1 MKYEKLSKDIIKNVG
16 GKENVNSLT
25 HCITR
30 LRFKLKD
37 ESKVNTDVLKKMD
50 GVVTVIQSGGQYQV
64 VIGNHVPDVFNAV
77 MEVGNFNFSQND
89 NVEEKNMN
97 PFNKLIDVISGIFAP
112 ALGFLAATG
121 MLKGFNALFLTLG
134 WLTPESGTYQMLQA
148 IGDSLFYFFPIFLGY
163 TASKKFKTNQFLGM
177 IIGASL
183 VYPTMVSAMSG
194 EPLYTL
200 FQGTLIES
208 PVHMTFLGIPVILMN
223 YTSSVI
229 PVVVATYFG
238 GKIEKLFKKIIPD
251 VVKTFLVPLFT
262 LIVIVPLT
270 FIVIGPITTWA
281 SQLIGEGT
289 LAVYD
294 FSPIVAGLLL
304 GGLWQVLVI
313 FGLHWGFVPVAILNL
328 TTKGFDP
335 IVVLSFVASFA
346 QTAVVIAIFIK
357 TKDKKLK
364 TLAIP
369 SIISGFFGVTEPA
382 IYGITLP
389 RIKTFIISCIGGAIG
404 GALTGLFQ
412 IKTYIMGGLG
422 VFSFIKFINPANGD
436 TSKVISAII
445 ATAVAMVFSFVLT
458 MVLYK
463 ETEEIKEEVKEDKK
477 IENELLAKEVI
488 GSPLVGRLVPLSEVK
503 DEAFAGGA
511 LGKGVAVLPYEGKV
525 VSPVDGVL
533 TTLFPTGH
541 AIGITSDSGAEILI
555 HIGMD
560 TVQLEG
566 KHFNAKAKQGEKI
579 KKGQL
584 LLEFDVEA
592 IKNEGF
598 EVITP
603 VIVTNSQNYLE
614 VIESKS
620 EDIAFEEALL
630 NVVI

>member
-1 MKYEKLSKDIIKNVG
+1 M
-16 GKENVNSLT
+16 
-25 HCITR
+25 
-30 LRFKLKD
+30 
-37 ESKVNTDVLKKMD
+37 
-50 GVVTVIQSGGQYQV
+50 
-64 VIGNHVPDVFNAV
+64 
-77 MEVGNFNFSQND
+77 
-89 NVEEKNMN
+89 
-97 PFNKLIDVISGIFAP
+97 
-112 ALGFLAATG
+112 
-121 MLKGFNALFLTLG
+121 
-134 WLTPESGTYQMLQA
+134 
-148 IGDSLFYFFPIFLGY
+148 
-163 TASKKFKTNQFLGM
+163 
-177 IIGASL
+177 
-183 VYPTMVSAMSG
+183 
-194 EPLYTL
+194 
-200 FQGTLIES
+200 
-208 PVHMTFLGIPVILMN
+208 
-223 YTSSVI
+223 
-229 PVVVATYFG
+229 
-238 GKIEKLFKKIIPD
+238 
-251 VVKTFLVPLFT
+251 
-262 LIVIVPLT
+262 
-270 FIVIGPITTWA
+270 
-281 SQLIGEGT
+281 
-289 LAVYD
+289 
-294 FSPIVAGLLL
+294 
-304 GGLWQVLVI
+304 
-313 FGLHWGFVPVAILNL
+313 
-328 TTKGFDP
+328 
-335 IVVLSFVASFA
+335 
-346 QTAVVIAIFIK
+346 AIFIK

-404 GALTGLFQ
+404 GALIGLFQ
-412 IKTYIMGGLG
+412 IKGYIMGGLG
-422 VFSFIKFINPANGD
+422 VFGFFNFINPANGD
-436 TSKVISAII
+436 ASKVISAII
-445 ATAVAMVFSFVLT
+445 ATAVGMVVSFVLT
-458 MVLYK
+458 MILYK
-463 ETEEIKEEVKEDKK
+463 ETVEVEEVKEDKK

-488 GSPLVGRLVPLSEVK
+488 GSPLVGKIVPLSEVK

-566 KHFNAKAKQGEKI
+566 KHFNAKVKQGEKI

-630 NVVI
+630 NVVN

>member
-251 VVKTFLVPLFT
+251 VVKTF
-262 LIVIVPLT
+262 
-270 FIVIGPITTWA
+270 
-281 SQLIGEGT
+281 
-289 LAVYD
+289 
-294 FSPIVAGLLL
+294 
-304 GGLWQVLVI
+304 
-313 FGLHWGFVPVAILNL
+313 
-328 TTKGFDP
+328 
-335 IVVLSFVASFA
+335 
-346 QTAVVIAIFIK
+346 
-357 TKDKKLK
+357 
-364 TLAIP
+364 
-369 SIISGFFGVTEPA
+369 
-382 IYGITLP
+382 
-389 RIKTFIISCIGGAIG
+389 
-404 GALTGLFQ
+404 
-412 IKTYIMGGLG
+412 
-422 VFSFIKFINPANGD
+422 
-436 TSKVISAII
+436 
-445 ATAVAMVFSFVLT
+445 
-458 MVLYK
+458 
-463 ETEEIKEEVKEDKK
+463 
-477 IENELLAKEVI
+477 
-488 GSPLVGRLVPLSEVK
+488 
-503 DEAFAGGA
+503 
-511 LGKGVAVLPYEGKV
+511 
-525 VSPVDGVL
+525 
-533 TTLFPTGH
+533 
-541 AIGITSDSGAEILI
+541 
-555 HIGMD
+555 
-560 TVQLEG
+560 
-566 KHFNAKAKQGEKI
+566 
-579 KKGQL
+579 
-584 LLEFDVEA
+584 
-592 IKNEGF
+592 
-598 EVITP
+598 
-603 VIVTNSQNYLE
+603 
-614 VIESKS
+614 
-620 EDIAFEEALL
+620 
-630 NVVI
+630 

>member
-37 ESKVNTDVLKKMD
+37 ESKANTDVLKKMD

-89 NVEEKNMN
+89 NVEEKKMN
-97 PFNKLIDVISGIFAP
+97 PFNRLIDVISGIFAP
-112 ALGFLAATG
+112 TLGFLAATG
-121 MLKGFNALFLTLG
+121 MLKGFNALFLALG
-134 WLTPESGTYQMLQA
+134 WLTSESGTYQMLQA

-177 IIGASL
+177 TIGAAL
-183 VYPTMVSAMSG
+183 VYPTMVSAMGG

-200 FQGTLIES
+200 LQGTLIES

-229 PVVVATYFG
+229 PVIVATYFG
-238 GKIEKLFKKIIPD
+238 GKVENLFKKIIPD
-251 VVKTFLVPLFT
+251 VVKTFLVPLCT

-281 SQLIGEGT
+281 SQLVGAGT
-289 LAVYD
+289 LAVYE

-304 GGLWQVLVI
+304 GGLWQALVI
-313 FGLHWGFVPVAILNL
+313 FGLHWGLIPIAILNL
-328 TTKGFDP
+328 STQGFDT
-335 IVVLSFVASFA
+335 IVALSFAASFA
-346 QTAVVIAIFIK
+346 QTAVVMAIFIK

-404 GALTGLFQ
+404 GALIGLFQ
-412 IKTYIMGGLG
+412 IKGYIMGGLG
-422 VFSFIKFINPANGD
+422 VFGFFNFINPANGD
-436 TSKVISAII
+436 ASKVISAII
-445 ATAVAMVFSFVLT
+445 ATAVGMVVSFILT
-458 MVLYK
+458 MILYK
-463 ETEEIKEEVKEDKK
+463 ETVEVEEVKEDKK

-488 GSPLVGRLVPLSEVK
+488 GSPLVGKIVPLSEVK

-566 KHFNAKAKQGEKI
+566 KHFNAKVKQGEKI

-630 NVVI
+630 NVVN

>member
-1 MKYEKLSKDIIKNVG
+1 M
-16 GKENVNSLT
+16 
-25 HCITR
+25 
-30 LRFKLKD
+30 
-37 ESKVNTDVLKKMD
+37 
-50 GVVTVIQSGGQYQV
+50 
-64 VIGNHVPDVFNAV
+64 
-77 MEVGNFNFSQND
+77 
-89 NVEEKNMN
+89 
-97 PFNKLIDVISGIFAP
+97 
-112 ALGFLAATG
+112 
-121 MLKGFNALFLTLG
+121 
-134 WLTPESGTYQMLQA
+134 
-148 IGDSLFYFFPIFLGY
+148 
-163 TASKKFKTNQFLGM
+163 
-177 IIGASL
+177 
-183 VYPTMVSAMSG
+183 
-194 EPLYTL
+194 
-200 FQGTLIES
+200 
-208 PVHMTFLGIPVILMN
+208 
-223 YTSSVI
+223 
-229 PVVVATYFG
+229 
-238 GKIEKLFKKIIPD
+238 
-251 VVKTFLVPLFT
+251 
-262 LIVIVPLT
+262 
-270 FIVIGPITTWA
+270 
-281 SQLIGEGT
+281 
-289 LAVYD
+289 
-294 FSPIVAGLLL
+294 
-304 GGLWQVLVI
+304 
-313 FGLHWGFVPVAILNL
+313 
-328 TTKGFDP
+328 
-335 IVVLSFVASFA
+335 VLSFVASFA

>member
-37 ESKVNTDVLKKMD
+37 ESKANTDVLKKMD

-89 NVEEKNMN
+89 NVEEKKMN
-97 PFNKLIDVISGIFAP
+97 PFNRLIDVISGIFAP
-112 ALGFLAATG
+112 TLGFLAATG
-121 MLKGFNALFLTLG
+121 MLKGFNALFLALG
-134 WLTPESGTYQMLQA
+134 WLTSESGTYQMLQA

-177 IIGASL
+177 TIGAAL
-183 VYPTMVSAMSG
+183 VYPTMVSAMGG

-200 FQGTLIES
+200 LQGTLIES

-229 PVVVATYFG
+229 PVIVATYFG
-238 GKIEKLFKKIIPD
+238 GKVENLFKKIIPD
-251 VVKTFLVPLFT
+251 VVKTFLVPLCT

-281 SQLIGEGT
+281 SQLVGAGT
-289 LAVYD
+289 LAVYE

-304 GGLWQVLVI
+304 GGLWQALVI
-313 FGLHWGFVPVAILNL
+313 FGLHWGLIPIAILNL
-328 TTKGFDP
+328 STQGFDT
-335 IVVLSFVASFA
+335 IVALSFAASFA
-346 QTAVVIAIFIK
+346 QTAVVMAIFIK

-404 GALTGLFQ
+404 GALIGLFQ
-412 IKTYIMGGLG
+412 IKGYIMGGLG
-422 VFSFIKFINPANGD
+422 VFGFFNFINPANGD
-436 TSKVISAII
+436 ASKVISAII
-445 ATAVAMVFSFVLT
+445 ATAVGMVVSFVLT
-458 MVLYK
+458 MILYK
-463 ETEEIKEEVKEDKK
+463 ETVEVEEVKEDKK

-488 GSPLVGRLVPLSEVK
+488 GSPLVGKIVPLSEVK

-566 KHFNAKAKQGEKI
+566 KHFNAKVKQGEKI

-630 NVVI
+630 NVVN

>member
-16 GKENVNSLT
+16 GKENVSSLT

-37 ESKVNTDVLKKMD
+37 ESKANTDVLKKMD

-89 NVEEKNMN
+89 NVEEKKMN

-177 IIGASL
+177 IIGAAL

-566 KHFNAKAKQGEKI
+566 KHFNAKVKQGEKI

>member
-37 ESKVNTDVLKKMD
+37 ESKANTDVLKKMD
-50 GVVTVIQSGGQYQV
+50 GVVTVVQSGGQYQV

-89 NVEEKNMN
+89 NVEEKKMN
-97 PFNKLIDVISGIFAP
+97 PFNRLIDVISGIFAP
-112 ALGFLAATG
+112 TLGFLAATG
-121 MLKGFNALFLTLG
+121 MLKGFNALFLALG
-134 WLTPESGTYQMLQA
+134 WLTSESGTYQMLQA

-177 IIGASL
+177 TIGAAL
-183 VYPTMVSAMSG
+183 VYPTMVSAMGG

-200 FQGTLIES
+200 LQGTLIES

-229 PVVVATYFG
+229 PVIVATYFG
-238 GKIEKLFKKIIPD
+238 GKVENLFKKIIPD

-281 SQLIGEGT
+281 SQLVGAGT
-289 LAVYD
+289 LAVYE

-304 GGLWQVLVI
+304 GGLWQALVI
-313 FGLHWGFVPVAILNL
+313 FGLHWGLIPIAILNL
-328 TTKGFDP
+328 STQGFDT
-335 IVVLSFVASFA
+335 IVALSFAASFA
-346 QTAVVIAIFIK
+346 QTAVVMAIFIK

-404 GALTGLFQ
+404 GALIGLFQ
-412 IKTYIMGGLG
+412 IKGYIMGGLG
-422 VFSFIKFINPANGD
+422 VFGFFNFINPANGD
-436 TSKVISAII
+436 ASKVISAII
-445 ATAVAMVFSFVLT
+445 ATAVGMVVSFILT
-458 MVLYK
+458 MILYK
-463 ETEEIKEEVKEDKK
+463 ETVEVEEVKEDKK

-488 GSPLVGRLVPLSEVK
+488 GSPLVGKIVPLSEVK

-566 KHFNAKAKQGEKI
+566 KHFNAKVKQGEKI

-630 NVVI
+630 NVVN